1 MYFITS
7 CVSKVNKAIFFI
19 DFSVPPNPP
28 VIVNEAGR
36 EATSQL
42 GPYPEGAT
50 IQISCEV
57 RGGELYKFYIPYILE
72 KLGYLKIMNQ
82 EVRVDFVEVKSDIYQ
97 GMIFKMFLIL
107 LYIRDHNYSYFQK

>member
-1 MYFITS
+1 MKNELWNVGSFGTQKS
-7 CVSKVNKAIFFI
+7 GSSVSKVNKAIFFI

-50 IQISCEV
+50 TQISCEV
-57 RGGELYKFYIPYILE
+57 RGGKTYLIWHTASFWAIHNLSCCSHPGKTDFNEKPYNLTLQG
-72 KLGYLKIMNQ
+72 KM
-82 EVRVDFVEVKSDIYQ
+82 IY
-97 GMIFKMFLIL
+97 
-107 LYIRDHNYSYFQK
+107 H

>member
-1 MYFITS
+1 MKNELWNVGSFGTQKS
-7 CVSKVNKAIFFI
+7 GSSVSKVNKAIFFI

-50 IQISCEV
+50 TQISCEV
-57 RGGELYKFYIPYILE
+57 RGGKTYLIWHTASFGTIHNILCYSHHGKTGLNEKFAMM
-72 KLGYLKIMNQ
+72 K
-82 EVRVDFVEVKSDIYQ
+82 
-97 GMIFKMFLIL
+97 MIFQSSK
-107 LYIRDHNYSYFQK
+107 